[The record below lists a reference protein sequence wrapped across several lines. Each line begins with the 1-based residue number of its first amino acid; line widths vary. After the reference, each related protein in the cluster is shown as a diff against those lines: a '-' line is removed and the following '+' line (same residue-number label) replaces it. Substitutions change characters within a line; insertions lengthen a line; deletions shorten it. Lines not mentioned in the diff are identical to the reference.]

1 MGNADN
7 NEDNSQPDSP
17 GGSGGSRL
25 PLQLGR
31 LPSDRLERV
40 HQAME
45 ELKEAGLT
53 DIKDLA
59 ILAQSVKKGQAAGN
73 AKDPT
78 EQHTSEYMGM
88 TQWAW
93 TPKRWFQSIEATG
106 EPKGTK
112 SEDLPR
118 EVEGDQLPAV
128 PDSVVA
134 LCNKRSASSQFFKD
148 WYQLMQVA
156 EAEIRSMANME
167 KEVKTRGDGPGV
179 WFEPTPSVKGSGVL
193 ARYQTPL
200 TYIGGSAPAFAGRRG
215 PSAAG
220 HSGRVRPNDA
230 ATLLSIHLDE
240 GLGIDCWQHV
250 MKEHGVDTTGRAQ
263 DFYGC
268 SQVLFSQS
276 RTGRYVPRS
285 IFAGSQKS
293 MDTVSQAGMFDP
305 LSIVV
310 APEGCSLE
318 TACDEG
324 LKIPELLEAVR
335 LQLERSDYVEG
346 VLVSSTIGQDFGTS
360 ALQKAILNHVTM
372 EMPKLIKVCCS
383 CIPDCQVYLDNFAS
397 GLVTNAYAEAAD
409 SPEQPHRWHEAELRP
424 SPRLSRRRDYSSH
437 GHLFLAPYSQEPA
450 GMIEKDTTTCS
461 SEADPSRAAA
471 NAAISTRDQQ
481 DLADLVVLY
490 DRTAVQKRAKAQE
503 NGLGLSSPSDADCR
517 GVVARLFS
525 GLTGPMRFARLNDDA
540 TPCSLWTYAQ
550 SLVPYPM
557 IKYTMASLGGLG
569 SPPSGV
575 DPGLAAAR
583 AALLNGSL
591 CTANFDR
598 SIGKTISSTMICRGV
613 QQCMALSPV
622 ITKRMDHAD
631 EWVDYCPGSVTIT
644 SFQDPK
650 CTSPTV
656 TMLENT
662 SRVQLLVDHQ
672 VKGLDLESQQCQ
684 ASAEIVESLQSFSKD
699 LEEIAAP
706 TCNEEG
712 DEDEYEEE

>member
-383 CIPDCQVYLDNFAS
+383 CIPDCQ
-397 GLVTNAYAEAAD
+397 
-409 SPEQPHRWHEAELRP
+409 
-424 SPRLSRRRDYSSH
+424 
-437 GHLFLAPYSQEPA
+437 
-450 GMIEKDTTTCS
+450 
-461 SEADPSRAAA
+461 ADPSRAAA
-471 NAAISTRDQQ
+471 NAAISTRTWRKMRSSV
-481 DLADLVVLY
+481 ADHH
-490 DRTAVQKRAKAQE
+490 
-503 NGLGLSSPSDADCR
+503 DAHDCGR
-517 GVVARLFS
+517 V
-525 GLTGPMRFARLNDDA
+525 GLT
-540 TPCSLWTYAQ
+540 
-550 SLVPYPM
+550 
-557 IKYTMASLGGLG
+557 
-569 SPPSGV
+569 
-575 DPGLAAAR
+575 
-583 AALLNGSL
+583 
-591 CTANFDR
+591 
-598 SIGKTISSTMICRGV
+598 
-613 QQCMALSPV
+613 
-622 ITKRMDHAD
+622 
-631 EWVDYCPGSVTIT
+631 
-644 SFQDPK
+644 
-650 CTSPTV
+650 
-656 TMLENT
+656 
-662 SRVQLLVDHQ
+662 
-672 VKGLDLESQQCQ
+672 
-684 ASAEIVESLQSFSKD
+684 
-699 LEEIAAP
+699 
-706 TCNEEG
+706 
-712 DEDEYEEE
+712 